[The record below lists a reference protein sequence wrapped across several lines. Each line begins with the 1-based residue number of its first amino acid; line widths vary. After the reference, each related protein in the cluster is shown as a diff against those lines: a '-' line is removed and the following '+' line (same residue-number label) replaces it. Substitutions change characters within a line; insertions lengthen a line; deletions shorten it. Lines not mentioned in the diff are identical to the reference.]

1 MLVIILFKTM
11 FKQVFFF
18 LGQAI
23 LLLTVSI
30 SVEAVEV
37 SKAFRDFTLN
47 ANLELAEGEDFE
59 DSIVL
64 IVHGYSG
71 HNKMEI
77 IHTAQRAL
85 LDNDQSSLAINL
97 SMGIDNRHGFFDC
110 TWPHR
115 YLQEDTLDEISTWV
129 DWLRD
134 RGVSRITLLAHS
146 RGANQAMVYAVD
158 NKDPEVTQLVLLAP
172 GTFDDTKQAF
182 EERYGPGN
190 FDQQMVRA
198 EELIAAGQGTVLMEN
213 TDIMICPQ
221 TSVSAGTF
229 NSFYGKT
236 SRFRNFR
243 SYLPRIPMPTL
254 VITGTQDERSP
265 DIAQD
270 VADYVDGKRLQLSV
284 IEGAGHFFRDFN
296 IDEAMEAVIEF
307 IDDTRQ

>member
-1 MLVIILFKTM
+1 MLVIFALRM
-11 FKQVFFF
+11 SFKQLVFYPGF
-18 LGQAI
+18 AT
-23 LLLTVSI
+23 LLLTASI
-30 SVEAVEV
+30 SVEAAEV
-37 SKAFRDFTLN
+37 SQPFRDLTLN
-47 ANLELAEGEDFE
+47 ANLEMADGRDFK
-59 DSIVL
+59 DAIVL

-77 IHTAQRAL
+77 IRSAQQAL
-85 LDNDQSSLAINL
+85 LDNGQSSLAINL

-115 YLQEDTLDEISTWV
+115 YLQEDTLDEISAWV

-134 RGVSRITLLAHS
+134 QGVSRITLLAHS

-158 NKDPEVTQLVLLAP
+158 NKDSEVTQLVLLAP
-172 GTFDDTKQAF
+172 GTFDDTRQAF
-182 EERYGPGN
+182 EERYGPS
-190 FDQQMVRA
+190 FDPQMARA
-198 EELIAAGQGTVLMEN
+198 EKLIAAGRGVELMEN

-221 TSVSAGTF
+221 TSVSANTF
-229 NSFYGKT
+229 NSFYGRT
-236 SRFRNFR
+236 SRFRNFK

-265 DIAQD
+265 DTAQD
-270 VADYVDGKRLQLSV
+270 AAAYVDDGRLQLIV

-296 IDEAMEAVIEF
+296 IDEAMEVVIEF